1 VSKTTSFYWFDYET
15 FGTSPLWDRPCQ
27 FAGIRTDIELNVI
40 GDPLVI
46 YCRQSDDYLPQP
58 GACKVTGITPQLANQ
73 KGLCEADFIARI
85 RQELA
90 YNGTCAVGY
99 NNIRFDDEFTRHTLF
114 RNLHDAYEHEWR
126 DGCSRWDLLDVV
138 RMTRA
143 LRPEGLNWPVTDDGV
158 ATNKL
163 EHLSVANGI
172 EHSQAHDAMSD
183 VWATLGMARLIK
195 QQQPK
200 LFDYAFD
207 NRGKQA
213 VAAMLNTRERTP
225 CFQVSSMIP
234 GTRHHISAV
243 LPLRQIPDNPNSIIV
258 LDLDQDSSYL
268 ANLDS
273 DEIARRLF
281 TPARDVTDLGS
292 QPRPG
297 LRTVQINKCPV
308 LVPVSVVRKE
318 DAERL
323 NIDKQAILERA
334 DRSSQWLS
342 DSVLGQIEKA
352 MKRDWPENDKVDVDG
367 SLYRGKFL
375 SQHDKQRLASIR
387 EAEPES
393 IPQLQG
399 HFDDPRLD
407 EIVWRYRARNFP
419 DSLTSDEQVIWQEHC
434 EQRLNDSTAP
444 WLSFAEFATS
454 LSEIADTDDAVD
466 RTSLWASLRSYGES
480 LRGHTADSWE
490 AIRE

>member
-1 VSKTTSFYWFDYET
+1 MSKTTSFYWFDYET
-15 FGTSPLWDRPCQ
+15 FGTSPSWDRPCQ
-27 FAGIRTDIELNVI
+27 FAGIRTDTELNVI
-40 GDPLVI
+40 DDPLVI

-58 GACKVTGITPQLANQ
+58 AACKVTGITPQLANE
-73 KGLCEADFIARI
+73 KGVCEADFIGRI

-90 YNGTCAVGY
+90 FEGTCAVGY

-143 LRPEGLNWPVTDDGV
+143 LRPQGLNWPVTDDGV

-163 EHLSVANGI
+163 EQLSAANGI
-172 EHSQAHDAMSD
+172 EHRQAHDAMSD
-183 VWATLGMARLIK
+183 VWATLGMARLIR
-195 QQQPK
+195 QQQPR
-200 LFDYAFD
+200 LFNYAFEH
-207 NRGKQA
+207 RGKQA
-213 VAAMLNTRERTP
+213 VAAMLNTRERIP

-234 GTRHHISAV
+234 GSHHHISAV
-243 LPLRQIPDNPNSIIV
+243 LPLRQIPDNSNSIIV

-268 ANLDS
+268 ADLDS

-281 TPARDVTDLGS
+281 TPASDVTDVAK

-308 LVPVSVVRKE
+308 LVPMSVVRKE

-323 NIDKQAILERA
+323 AIDKQAILERA
-334 DRSSQWLS
+334 DGSSQWLT
-342 DSVLGQIEKA
+342 DSVLEQIEKA
-352 MKRDWPENDKVDVDG
+352 MKRDWPDDDTVDVDG

-375 SQHDKQRLASIR
+375 SQDDRQRLSSIR
-387 EAEPES
+387 EAEPQS

-407 EIVWRYRARNFP
+407 EIVWRYRARNYP
-419 DSLTSDEQVIWQEHC
+419 ESLTADEQALWREHR
-434 EQRLNDSTAP
+434 ERRLNDTTAP
-444 WLSFAEFATS
+444 WLSFDEFTTS
-454 LSEIADTDDAVD
+454 LYDNSREDGAVD
-466 RTSLWASLRSYGES
+466 RTSLWDCLRAYGES
-480 LRGHTADSWE
+480 LRVHTAG
-490 AIRE
+490 